1 MKKLLFFI
9 AFALLAE
16 AGSAQSGQE
25 LILPDSIGWN
35 NLYEGKTL
43 AFKLRATSADD
54 IRYFSLENT
63 DKLPIHFD
71 SIGNF
76 SWKIS
81 YDLVNRVEQKKD
93 FTIIFQALWK
103 DGKRSR
109 ETVTFTVNH
118 VNRAPVVEE
127 IPVFYVKQSTRST
140 YQIPYEY
147 VSDPD
152 GDPFVFKIIQTQMPE
167 GANLSSQGQFTW
179 TPSRSQFN
187 SLKNNPLTVEFIVQ
201 DQPDKAETKGRIRIA
216 QTQLDLPPEL
226 LIVPGDSVFT
236 IKEDETLNL
245 KIYIS
250 DPNGDENV
258 RSAGFIPSDLRI
270 AAGALKENTPLQY
283 EFTWKPPYTF
293 VEEIQKQLPIEI
305 VFFALDK
312 SNNRAQ
318 RKISITVMDAENVI
332 EKDAHQY
339 QKYRANLVSAYMLIK
354 DLDEHQKKLN
364 EEYKRAKKGK
374 KKRSIVNA
382 SLGAVTGLSPVMI
395 DATENPDAAKIVPGV
410 GGTAVL
416 TLGTLEATEVIGR
429 SKDDIMEKIKI
440 SIDIRNKV
448 QTAGDEFARKY
459 GLKSAR
465 RQPEFEKEIEKLR
478 TATTDQRIVL
488 LEMDAYRKSP
498 PKIEDKDLKKT
509 FPDFAQEN

>member
-1 MKKLLFFI
+1 MRKLLFFI
-9 AFALLAE
+9 AFALLTLHAF
-16 AGSAQSGQE
+16 AQNGHE
-25 LILPDSIGWN
+25 LILPDSAGWN
-35 NLYEGKTL
+35 NLFEGKTL
-43 AFKLRATSADD
+43 SFKLRATATDD
-54 IRYFSLENT
+54 IRYFSLDNT
-63 DKLPIHFD
+63 DKLPVQFD
-71 SIGNF
+71 SLGNF
-76 SWKIS
+76 SWKLS

-93 FTIIFQALWK
+93 FTFIFQAMWR
-103 DGKRSR
+103 DGKRVR

-127 IPVFYVKQSTRST
+127 IPVFYVKQSTRNS

-187 SLKNNPLTVEFIVQ
+187 ALKNSPLTVEFIVQ
-201 DQPDKAETKGRIRIA
+201 DQPDKAETKGKLRIA

-236 IKEDETLNL
+236 LKEDETLNL

-270 AAGALKENTPLQY
+270 TAAALKENTPLQY
-283 EFTWKPPYTF
+283 EFTWKPDYTF
-293 VEEIQKQLPIEI
+293 VEETQKQLPVEI

-312 SNNRAQ
+312 SNNRVQ
-318 RKISITVMDAENVI
+318 RKIVLTVMDAENVI

-339 QKYRANLVSAYMLIK
+339 QKYRANLVSAYLLIR
-354 DLDEHQKKLN
+354 DLDENQKKLN
-364 EEYKRAKKGK
+364 EEYKKAKKGK

-459 GLKSAR
+459 GLKSSR

-478 TATTDQRIVL
+478 TAITDQRIVL

-498 PKIEDKDLKKT
+498 PKVEDKDLKKT

>member
-1 MKKLLFFI
+1 MNEGQIVSFKVR
-9 AFALLAE
+9 A
-16 AGSAQSGQE
+16 AQPE
-25 LILPDSIGWN
+25 
-35 NLYEGKTL
+35 
-43 AFKLRATSADD
+43 D
-54 IRYFSLENT
+54 IRNFSLENAER
-63 DKLPIHFD
+63 LHMHLD
-71 SIGNF
+71 SVGNF
-76 SWKIS
+76 NWKPS

-93 FTIIFQALWK
+93 FTVVFQALWK
-103 DGKRSR
+103 DGKRVR

-127 IPVFYVKQSTRST
+127 IPVFYVKQSTRNS

-152 GDPFVFKIIQTQMPE
+152 GDPFVFKAIQTQMPE
-167 GANLSSQGQFTW
+167 GATLSSQGQFTW
-179 TPSRSQFN
+179 APSRSQFN
-187 SLKNNPLTVEFIVQ
+187 ALKNNPLTVEFIVQ
-201 DQPDKAETKGRIRIA
+201 DQPDKAETRGKLRIA

-236 IKEDETLNL
+236 LKEDETLNL

-250 DPNGDENV
+250 DPNGDDNV

-270 AAGALKENTPLQY
+270 NAGTLKENTPLQY
-283 EFTWKPPYTF
+283 EFTWKPPYSF
-293 VEEIQKQLPIEI
+293 VEETQKTLPLEI

-312 SNNRAQ
+312 SNNRVQ
-318 RKISITVMDAENVI
+318 RKILITVADAENLI

-339 QKYRANLVSAYMLIK
+339 QKYKANLVSAYLLLK
-354 DLDEHQKKLN
+354 DLDDNQKKLN
-364 EEYKRAKKGK
+364 EAFKKAKKGK

-382 SLGAVTGLSPVMI
+382 SLGAVTGISPVAFQ
-395 DATENPDAAKIVPGV
+395 DNPEAQKVVPAI
-410 GGTAVL
+410 GGTTVL

-429 SKDDIMEKIKI
+429 SKDDIMDKIKI

-448 QTAGDEFARKY
+448 QSAGDEFARKY

-478 TATTDQRIVL
+478 TAVNDQRIVL
-488 LEMDAYRKSP
+488 LELDAYRKSP
-498 PKIEDKDLKKT
+498 PKVEDKDLKKT